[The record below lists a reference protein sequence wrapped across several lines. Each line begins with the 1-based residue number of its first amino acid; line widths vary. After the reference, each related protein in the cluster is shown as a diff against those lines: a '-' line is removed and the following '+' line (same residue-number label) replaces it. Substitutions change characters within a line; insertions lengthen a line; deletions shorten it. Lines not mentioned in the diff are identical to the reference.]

1 MGIWEQVDGKWKLK
15 TSDRSYVSSQWANL
29 DGKWYFLG
37 VDGAMQAGTVTPDGY
52 TVNENR
58 EWIQ

>member
-1 MGIWEQVDGKWKLK
+1 MDGKWKLK